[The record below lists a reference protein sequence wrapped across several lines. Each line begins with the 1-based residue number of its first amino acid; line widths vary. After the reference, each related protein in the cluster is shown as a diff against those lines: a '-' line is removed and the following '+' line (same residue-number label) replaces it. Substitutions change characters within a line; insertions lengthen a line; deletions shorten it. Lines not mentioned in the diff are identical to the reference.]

1 MENDFSGIDPPGRP
15 VVPTSAEARD
25 VLSLLD
31 VDGSRLAER
40 VVTPWWYHVALG
52 AIVALFV
59 ASQAMPTAAM
69 SVAIVLGIVALPV
82 LTTVYSR
89 RYGVSVSQPAGPRGR
104 RLLLMTLGVLVA
116 AMLSGVALKLAGI
129 ALSWVMV
136 PAVLAFIVTVVLGRR
151 YDDALRR
158 EIAAR
163 THARS

>member
-1 MENDFSGIDPPGRP
+1 M
-15 VVPTSAEARD
+15 
-25 VLSLLD
+25 
-31 VDGSRLAER
+31 
-40 VVTPWWYHVALG
+40 TPWWYHVALG